1 MKQIT
6 YMNCT
11 TGEITENHREAMEWY
26 RTGVEI
32 DLIDWSDVLNCWV
45 KRGSWVW

>member
-11 TGEITENHREAMEWY
+11 TGEVTENHSKAMEWY
-26 RTGVEI
+26 RTGAQI
-32 DLIDWSDVLNCWV
+32 DLIDWSDTLNCWV
-45 KRGSWVW
+45 TRGSWVH